1 MGMSKV
7 TDENKKTT
15 NTPLKP
21 RSPKIARIKE
31 RSVIVGKFM
40 GRSSF
45 FKVFVVVFALNIVF
59 AVLYSIL
66 EDIPFH
72 LALYWA
78 TDTLTNTGTG
88 LVPPTHDYTWYLTT
102 FLMWIGLGV
111 TLMFV
116 QKVYMRFFKKE
127 KTVMKMEKIILLI
140 GWTEKIRYFITHLPG
155 LGVHHNYVLIADI
168 EERPHELPS
177 IVVFISGIPDHE
189 RILRRAGIENAT
201 QAIIAIENDAKSLLV
216 AMTCQTLNPKMN
228 LSVNLVYE
236 ENIKY
241 LERIG
246 VQQIICDEVLA
257 GNQMIEAFHLNKK
270 TPAVDND

>member
-1 MGMSKV
+1 MKEKA
-7 TDENKKTT
+7 ENV
-15 NTPLKP
+15 NTPSKP
-21 RSPKIARIKE
+21 RSPKFVRIKE

-45 FKVFVVVFALNIVF
+45 FKVFVIVLALNF
-59 AVLYSIL
+59 AFAILYSIL

-116 QKVYMRFFKKE
+116 QKVWVAFFKKE
-127 KTVMKMEKIILLI
+127 KTVMKMENIILLI

-155 LGVHHNYVLIADI
+155 LGVHHNYVLIADL

-177 IVVFISGIPDHE
+177 IVVFIKGTPDQE

-201 QAIIAIENDAKSLLV
+201 QAIIAIENDAKALLV

-257 GNQMIEAFHLNKK
+257 GNQMIEAFHLNKTT
-270 TPAVDND
+270 TPTD

>member
-1 MGMSKV
+1 M
-7 TDENKKTT
+7 
-15 NTPLKP
+15 
-21 RSPKIARIKE
+21 I
-31 RSVIVGKFM
+31 
-40 GRSSF
+40 
-45 FKVFVVVFALNIVF
+45 VFALNLAF
-59 AVLYSIL
+59 AILYSFL

-102 FLMWIGLGV
+102 VLMWIGLGV
-111 TLMFV
+111 TLLFV
-116 QKVYMRFFKKE
+116 QKVYMRFFTKE
-127 KTVMKMEKIILLI
+127 KTVLKMENIILLM

-155 LGVHHNYVLIADI
+155 LGVHHNYVLIADL

-177 IVVFISGIPDHE
+177 IVIFIKGMPNQE
-189 RILRRAGIENAT
+189 RILQRAGIEKAT

-216 AMTCQTLNPKMN
+216 AMTCQTMNPELK

-241 LERIG
+241 LEWIG
-246 VQQIICDEVLA
+246 VEQIICDEVIA
-257 GNQMIEAFHLNKK
+257 GNQMIEAFHLNK
-270 TPAVDND
+270 TPQA

>member
-1 MGMSKV
+1 M
-7 TDENKKTT
+7 TDENRETAKTSE
-15 NTPLKP
+15 KP
-21 RSPKIARIKE
+21 RSPKFARIKE
-31 RSVIVGKFM
+31 RSVIIGKYLQ
-40 GRSSF
+40 RSSF
-45 FKVFVVVFALNIVF
+45 FKVFVIVFALTF
-59 AVLYSIL
+59 AFAILYSIL

-116 QKVYMRFFKKE
+116 QKVYFFLFFKKE
-127 KTVMKMEKIILLI
+127 KTVKKMENIILLI

-201 QAIIAIENDAKSLLV
+201 QAIIAIEDDAKSLLV
-216 AMTCQTLNPKMN
+216 AMTCQTLNPKMS
-228 LSVNLVYE
+228 LSVNVVYE